1 MTNLSE
7 TTSLSATAG
16 ASGARQIH
24 REAPAVPAKD
34 RVMVVTVAVCTFRRP
49 AITECLQS
57 LAAQQLHDVRQSVL
71 VIDNDDQD
79 TARTA
84 IEDAGR
90 DLNLDLRYVHAP
102 GRNISIARNACIEA
116 CDTHW
121 LVFIDDDEIA
131 APDWLQGMVDRMNQ
145 TPSAAIFGPMQ
156 AIYDKT
162 APGWLKR
169 GDFHSVSVV
178 YVDGEIR
185 TGYAGNSL
193 IDLQHPAVRSE
204 RFDLAFGKSG
214 GEDTDFFD
222 RIYRNGG
229 RFDYAATALVTE
241 RLAVDRQNLAW
252 FLRRRYRSGQTHGRT
267 LARRNQGRDRLPQ
280 IAKAAIKAGT
290 CFAMT
295 VVTLPA
301 PVAWRRWLLRGA
313 LHAGVVA
320 RLFGQREA
328 AFYGQQE
335 AATS

>member
-1 MTNLSE
+1 MT
-7 TTSLSATAG
+7 
-16 ASGARQIH
+16 
-24 REAPAVPAKD
+24 
-34 RVMVVTVAVCTFRRP
+34 VTVAVCTFRRP
-49 AITECLQS
+49 AVTDCLRS
-57 LAAQQLHDVRQSVL
+57 LAAQRLRGISQHVL
-71 VIDNDDQD
+71 VVDNDDHD
-79 TARTA
+79 TARAA
-84 IEDAGR
+84 IEKAGR
-90 DLNLDLRYVHAP
+90 ELGLDLRYVHAP
-102 GRNISIARNACIEA
+102 GRNISIARNACIEE
-116 CDTHW
+116 CDTDW

-131 APDWLQGMVDRMNQ
+131 APDWLQGMVERMHQ
-145 TPSAAIFGPMQ
+145 SPAAAIFGPMQ
-156 AIYDKT
+156 AIYDAT

-169 GDFHSVSVV
+169 GDFHSVTVV

-193 IDLQHPAVRSE
+193 IDLRHPAVRDE

-222 RIYRNGG
+222 RIYRKGG

-241 RLAVDRQNLAW
+241 RLAVDRQNLTW

-280 IAKAAIKAGT
+280 IARAAAKAGI
-290 CFAMT
+290 CFGMAIL
-295 VVTLPA
+295 TLPF
-301 PVAWRRWLLRGA
+301 PVAWRRWLLRGT

-328 AFYGQQE
+328 AFYGQHE